1 MKQTSSAVINLI
13 DAARAAPDAPI
24 AFAECFT
31 FITTTGTSYT
41 WTSVDYDVIYNGFT
55 FNAEGPLVSGLK
67 YKGSVGLEVDKQQI
81 TIAAR
86 PTDIING
93 APFLIAL
100 RDGAFDGAPAYRD
113 RVFLTGPMGSV
124 VGGVRLFQGRIS
136 TVDNVGRTQA
146 TLTVASD
153 LVILDYDMPKNLF
166 SPTCLHV
173 LYDSGCGIVRGTFS
187 LDGSCGAGSNSG
199 TIMFSGARAGDA
211 QGSLD
216 KTVAPAGQFKGSQPD
231 RSRFPQD
238 VGNHAQV
245 RFPLL
250 IGKDLPYTGQVGTA
264 GGIKLPRVF
273 VPFTQQLEII
283 AAEHVPQKR
292 AVVLDIGHKAN
303 GRGARLRSGA
313 AHRPDNGKGS
323 PIPANAAAD

>member
-100 RDGAFDGAPAYRD
+100 RDGAFDGAPVYRD
-113 RVFLTGPMGSV
+113 RVFLSGPMGSV

-211 QGSLD
+211 QGSLVFTSGANSNVRVTI
-216 KTVAPAGQFKGSQPD
+216 KSVVAGASYNLMYPLPFAPATGDAFNVAFGCDHTQSTCVAKFNNLANFRG
-231 RSRFPQD
+231 FP
-238 VGNHAQV
+238 
-245 RFPLL
+245 
-250 IGKDLPYTGQVGTA
+250 Y
-264 GGIKLPRVF
+264 
-273 VPFTQQLEII
+273 VPPPQL
-283 AAEHVPQKR
+283 AY
-292 AVVLDIGHKAN
+292 
-303 GRGARLRSGA
+303 
-313 AHRPDNGKGS
+313 
-323 PIPANAAAD
+323 